1 MYLLKISITHN
12 KKRIPILNFLIHCI
26 SARYIKHET
35 PQILSIKDDCTSL
48 FLNCLTIGFC
58 NSFANC
64 WSGTVSFLTPL
75 A

>member
-1 MYLLKISITHN
+1 MLNLLIN
-12 KKRIPILNFLIHCI
+12 CM
-26 SARYIKHET
+26 SARYVKHET
-35 PQILSIKDDCTSL
+35 PQILSIKDYCTSL

-64 WSGTVSFLTPL
+64 WSGIFSFLTPL